1 MVNEVEDDE
10 EDFESGEEEME
21 ESFEEEMESEESI
34 IDEKESGKQKSRED
48 DLLQNS
54 HATSYSDW
62 YVIDEAEEARLKQVA
77 FEKYLAEKQIEEQIE
92 KARLGIFEPKPPSP
106 PEPRKK
112 IRVNRKAKKD
122 QD

>member
-10 EDFESGEEEME
+10 EEFESGEEEME

-62 YVIDEAEEARLKQVA
+62 YVIDEAEEARLK
-77 FEKYLAEKQIEEQIE
+77 
-92 KARLGIFEPKPPSP
+92 
-106 PEPRKK
+106 
-112 IRVNRKAKKD
+112 
-122 QD
+122 